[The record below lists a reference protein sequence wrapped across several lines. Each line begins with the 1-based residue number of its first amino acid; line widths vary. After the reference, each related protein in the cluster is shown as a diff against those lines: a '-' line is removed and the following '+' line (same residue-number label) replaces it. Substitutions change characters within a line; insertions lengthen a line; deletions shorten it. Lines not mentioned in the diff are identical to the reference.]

1 MYIPTAI
8 LKKGNFDKATR
19 QRNKV
24 KVFRD
29 KIVDAEQSPLLYNIE
44 LGLQEISMAVIGTA
58 NSNFKTG
65 PSVTSSDRGYVAR
78 EMLSES
84 NVAYDTD
91 AKSFSLLNSQSNVQS
106 LHNKNIMDTKQFQE
120 TTNEYVTAEN
130 QFPEVNDPFYNLDE
144 NEMANETYSKEQDSQ
159 GMLMQV
165 PDLSMLASGLA
176 IMNVSINFKG
186 KTKYFMK
193 NDKRGK

>member
-1 MYIPTAI
+1 MYIPATI
-8 LKKGNFDKATR
+8 LKKGNFDKASR

-29 KIVDAEQSPLLYNIE
+29 KVVDSGQSPLLYNIE
-44 LGLQEISMAVIGTA
+44 LGLQEMSAAVTGTA
-58 NSNFKTG
+58 NSSFKTG
-65 PSVTSSDRGYVAR
+65 LSATSSDRGYVAR
-78 EMLSES
+78 DMLAES
-84 NVAYDTD
+84 NIAYDNDT
-91 AKSFSLLNSQSNVQS
+91 KGFSLLNSQSNVQG

-159 GMLMQV
+159 GILMQI
-165 PDLSMLASGLA
+165 PDLSMLASGLTV
-176 IMNVSINFKG
+176 MNVSINFKG

-193 NDKRGK
+193 NDKRGN